1 MFRKN
6 VILSSLSQ
14 ISGTLLPSHKKRALF
29 VLLLIFFGG
38 ILDVLGLATV
48 LPVANLV
55 FNPGLIHSNPYIFAV
70 YDFLGFETDT
80 RFLLFLL
87 LMLFL
92 VFVLKNLS
100 SLFISWTQSKF
111 SYSVGSDLSKRQF
124 IHILDQDLDYMHH
137 HNSNILVRHIH
148 TIPYHF
154 STFML
159 LPMLTFLSDF
169 FVVCMI
175 VTAIAIYNF
184 TILALIGLT
193 LVPAFLIA
201 YRLIKARA
209 SHYEK
214 EKNLLSI
221 ESNKYAYQTIFGYAD
236 VKLFNKDRFFV
247 SGLMKTQKK
256 LNRLN
261 VLVFSLNL
269 VPSKI
274 IEVTAI
280 SGIIVLFGYSL
291 TSVSHA
297 GAISTIL
304 PIFLAAAYR
313 IMPSMNRM
321 LIALTSIKGY
331 QYIFEILN
339 QAKGTITERG
349 DNPNTAVLPFRKE
362 IVISG
367 LGFRY
372 PNAVKD
378 ALKNIN
384 ISIKPGDKIGIIGH
398 SGSGKTTLMHV
409 LLRFLREQKGSISVD
424 GVTLNADTETQ
435 WRNLIGYVKQNVF
448 ILDGDIYENICF
460 GIDRADVD
468 EEKLKKVLHLSRLD
482 EVVSKLPEGL
492 NTNIGENGTR
502 LSGGQ
507 RQRIAIA
514 RALYKD
520 AAMLVFDEATSALDT
535 QTEKEIT
542 ESIESLSSSGT
553 TMIIIAHRITTLQN
567 CNQIIEMNEGE
578 IVGYH
583 QYRELIHRYSE
594 NS

>member
-1 MFRKN
+1 
-6 VILSSLSQ
+6 
-14 ISGTLLPSHKKRALF
+14 
-29 VLLLIFFGG
+29 
-38 ILDVLGLATV
+38 
-48 LPVANLV
+48 
-55 FNPGLIHSNPYIFAV
+55 
-70 YDFLGFETDT
+70 
-80 RFLLFLL
+80 
-87 LMLFL
+87 
-92 VFVLKNLS
+92 
-100 SLFISWTQSKF
+100 
-111 SYSVGSDLSKRQF
+111 
-124 IHILDQDLDYMHH
+124 MHH

-169 FVVCMI
+169 IVVIMI
-175 VTAIAIYNF
+175 VIAIAIYNF
-184 TILALIGLT
+184 TILALVALT

-209 SHYEK
+209 AHYEK

-221 ESNKYAYQTIFGYAD
+221 ESNKYAYQTIFGYVD
-236 VKLFNKDRFFV
+236 VKLFNKDNYFV

-256 LNRLN
+256 LNKLN
-261 VLVFSLNL
+261 VLVFTLNL

-280 SGIIVLFGYSL
+280 SGIILLFGYSL
-291 TSVSHA
+291 MSTANA

-304 PIFLAAAYR
+304 PLFLAAAYR

-331 QYIFEILN
+331 QYVFEILH
-339 QAKGTITERG
+339 QAKGTQTERSG
-349 DNPNTAVLPFRKE
+349 FTDNTVMPFKKE
-362 IVISG
+362 IVVDS
-367 LGFRY
+367 LGFQY
-372 PNAVKD
+372 PTAVKP
-378 ALKNIN
+378 ALNNVSLRIT
-384 ISIKPGDKIGIIGH
+384 PGDKIGIIGH
-398 SGSGKTTLMHV
+398 SGSGKTTLIHV

-424 GVTLNADTETQ
+424 EQIINESSEVQ

-460 GIDRADVD
+460 GIERQDVD
-468 EEKLKKVLHLSRLD
+468 EAKLRRVLQLSKLD

-492 NTNIGENGTR
+492 HTNIGENGTR

-520 AAMLVFDEATSALDT
+520 AAILVFDEATSALDT

-542 ESIESLSSSGT
+542 ESIESLSGAGT
-553 TMIIIAHRITTLQN
+553 TMIIVAHRITTLQN
-567 CNQIIEMNEGE
+567 CNVIYEMKEGE
-578 IVGYH
+578 IVGTHAYKDIAATLV
-583 QYRELIHRYSE
+583 E
-594 NS
+594 

>member
-1 MFRKN
+1 MFRQS
-6 VILSSLSQ
+6 VIIHSLSQ
-14 ISGTLLPSHKKRALF
+14 INGTLLPRHKKRALF
-29 VLLLIFFGG
+29 ILILILFGG
-38 ILDVLGLATV
+38 MLDIMGLAAV

-55 FNPGLIHSNPYIFAV
+55 LNPQLIQTNQYV
-70 YDFLGFETDT
+70 KLTYDTLGFNSNVS
-80 RFLLFLL
+80 FLLFVLILL
-87 LMLFL
+87 FA
-92 VFVLKNLS
+92 VFVLKNS
-100 SLFISWTQSKF
+100 CALFISWTQSRF

-124 IHILDQDLDYMHH
+124 MHILDQDLEYMNH

-154 STFML
+154 STFMV

-169 FVVCMI
+169 FVVTMI
-175 VTAIAIYNF
+175 VIAIAIYNF
-184 TILALIGLT
+184 SILALVSLT
-193 LVPAFLIA
+193 LAPAFLIA

-221 ESNKYAYQTIFGYAD
+221 ESNKYAYQTIFGYVD
-236 VKLFNKDRFFV
+236 VKLFNKDNFFV

-261 VLVFSLNL
+261 VLVFTLNL
-269 VPSKI
+269 VPGKI

-291 TSVSHA
+291 LSASNA
-297 GAISTIL
+297 AAIGTIL

-313 IMPSMNRM
+313 IMPAMNRM

-339 QAKGTITERG
+339 QAGGTKTERKSEK
-349 DNPNTAVLPFRKE
+349 DLSPLPFKKE
-362 IVISG
+362 ILIKDLCFS
-367 LGFRY
+367 Y
-372 PNAVKD
+372 PEARKL
-378 ALKNIN
+378 ALNKIN
-384 ISIKPGDKIGIIGH
+384 LSIRPGDKIGIIGH

-409 LLRFLREQKGSISVD
+409 LLRFLKEQEGQITVD
-424 GVTLNADTETQ
+424 GILLDNSTEPQ
-435 WRNLIGYVKQNVF
+435 WRELIGYVKQNVF
-448 ILDGDIYENICF
+448 ILDGDIYENVCF
-460 GIDRADVD
+460 GIDREQVD
-468 EEKLKKVLHLSRLD
+468 EEKLNHVLKLSRLD
-482 EVVSKLPEGL
+482 EVIGKLPNGL

-520 AAMLVFDEATSALDT
+520 AAMLVFDEATSALDS

-542 ESIESLSSSGT
+542 ESIETLSESGT
-553 TMIIIAHRITTLQN
+553 TMIIVAHRITTLEN
-567 CNQIIEMNEGE
+567 CNIIYEMQEGE
-578 IVGYH
+578 IIATH
-583 QYRELIHRYSE
+583 QYRDLIQNISAE
-594 NS
+594 

>member
-1 MFRKN
+1 MFKKN
-6 VILSSLSQ
+6 IILHTLSQ
-14 ISGTLLPSHKKRALF
+14 INGTLLVGHKKRAALI
-29 VLLLIFFGG
+29 LLLIFFGG

-55 FNPGLIHSNPYIFAV
+55 FNPGIIHSNKYVSAV
-70 YDFLGFETDT
+70 YEFAGFQSDT
-80 RFLLFLL
+80 QFLLFILL
-87 LMLFL
+87 LLFF

-100 SLFISWTQSKF
+100 ALFISWTQSKF

-124 IHILDQDLDYMHH
+124 MHILDQDLEYMHH

-159 LPMLTFLSDF
+159 LPMLTFMSDF
-169 FVVCMI
+169 FVVIMI
-175 VTAIAIYNF
+175 VIAIAIYNF
-184 TILALIGLT
+184 TILALVGLT

-221 ESNKYAYQTIFGYAD
+221 ESNKYAYQTIFGYVD
-236 VKLFNKDRFFV
+236 VKLFNKDNFFV

-261 VLVFSLNL
+261 VLVFTLNL
-269 VPSKI
+269 IPAKI

-339 QAKGTITERG
+339 HAKGTSTESRLS
-349 DNPNTAVLPFRKE
+349 AKEAMPFQKE
-362 IVISG
+362 IILKN
-367 LGFRY
+367 LGFQY
-372 PNAVKD
+372 PAAVKQ
-378 ALKNIN
+378 ALKDVNMT
-384 ISIKPGDKIGIIGH
+384 IKPGDKIGIIGH

-409 LLRFLREQKGSISVD
+409 LLRFLREQKGSITVD
-424 GVTLNADTETQ
+424 GKLLNEASEGQ

-460 GIDRADVD
+460 GIEREDVD
-468 EEKLKKVLHLSRLD
+468 EKKLDQVLKLSRLD
-482 EVVSKLPEGL
+482 EVVSKLPDGL
-492 NTNIGENGTR
+492 STNIGENGTR

-514 RALYKD
+514 RALYKN
-520 AAMLVFDEATSALDT
+520 ASILVFDEATSALDN

-542 ESIESLSSSGT
+542 ESIESLSGAGT
-553 TMIIIAHRITTLQN
+553 TMIIVAHRITTLKN
-567 CNQIIEMNEGE
+567 CNIIYEMREGE
-578 IVGYH
+578 IIARH
-583 QYRELIHRYSE
+583 QYKDLVNTISE
-594 NS
+594 D

>member
-6 VILSSLSQ
+6 IILNTLRQ
-14 ISGTLLPSHKKRALF
+14 INGTLLPGHKKRA
-29 VLLLIFFGG
+29 VLILMLIMFGG

-55 FNPGLIHSNPYIFAV
+55 FNPGIIHSNPYVAAV
-70 YDFLGFETDT
+70 YDFLGFSNDIS
-80 RFLLFLL
+80 FLLFVL
-87 LMLFL
+87 LMMFF

-100 SLFISWTQSKF
+100 ALFISWTQSRF
-111 SYSVGSDLSKRQF
+111 SYRVGSDISKRQF
-124 IHILDQDLDYMHH
+124 MHILDQDMDYMHH
-137 HNSNILVRHIH
+137 HNSNVLVRHIH

-159 LPMLTFLSDF
+159 LPMLAFLSDF
-169 FVVCMI
+169 FVVIII

-184 TILALIGLT
+184 TILALIGFT
-193 LVPAFLIA
+193 LVPAFLVA
-201 YRLIKARA
+201 YRLIKSRA

-221 ESNKYAYQTIFGYAD
+221 ESNKYAYQTIFGYVD
-236 VKLFNKDRFFV
+236 VKLFNKDQFFV

-261 VLVFSLNL
+261 VLVFTLNL

-291 TSVSHA
+291 SSA
-297 GAISTIL
+297 GNASAISTIL

-331 QYIFEILN
+331 QYIFEILKNAEGTSTENRTTSDEGALSFKN
-339 QAKGTITERG
+339 Q
-349 DNPNTAVLPFRKE
+349 
-362 IVISG
+362 ISIEN
-367 LGFRY
+367 LNFQY
-372 PNAVKD
+372 PSAIKQ
-378 ALKNIN
+378 ALKNVN
-384 ISIKPGDKIGIIGH
+384 ITIRPGDKIGIIGH

-409 LLRFLREQKGSISVD
+409 LLRFMREQQGSITVD
-424 GVTLNADTETQ
+424 GVTLDASTEGK
-435 WRNLIGYVKQNVF
+435 WRNLIGFVKQNVF
-448 ILDGDIYENICF
+448 ILDGDLYENICF
-460 GIDRADVD
+460 GIDREKVD
-468 EEKLKKVLHLSRLD
+468 EEKLKRVLNLSKLD

-492 NTNIGENGTR
+492 STNIGENGTR

-520 AAMLVFDEATSALDT
+520 ASILVFDEATSALDN

-542 ESIESLSSSGT
+542 ESIESLSGAGT
-553 TMIIIAHRITTLQN
+553 TMIIVAHRITTLKN
-567 CNQIIEMNEGE
+567 CNIIYEMHEGK
-578 IVGYH
+578 IIATH
-583 QYRELIHRYSE
+583 QYKDLVQKVSE
-594 NS
+594 N